1 MSIENSDHITPT
13 SSQEWRDWL
22 HANHQR
28 EESIWV
34 VFYKVSSDVPSL
46 TWSEA
51 VDEALCFGWID
62 STKRPI
68 DKERYKQYFTKRKP
82 KSNWSKINKDKI
94 EQLTA
99 EGRMAEAGLQSVAV
113 AKQNGSWTILD
124 EIEAL
129 VVPQDLEAELNTNPA
144 AKEYFEGLSKSVK
157 KMYLHWVMSA
167 KRPETRQKRITEIVE
182 NAALGT
188 KPKAL
193 S

>member
-1 MSIENSDHITPT
+1 MSTDKPDHITPT

-22 HANHQR
+22 AANHQR

-34 VFYKVSSDVPSL
+34 VFYKVSSEVPSL

-68 DKERYKQYFTKRKP
+68 DKERYKQYFSKRKP

-99 EGRMAEAGLQSVAV
+99 EGRITEAGLQSVAV

-129 VVPQDLEAELNTNPA
+129 VVPQDLEAALNTKPA

-157 KMYLHWVMSA
+157 KMYLYWVMSA
-167 KRPETRQKRITEIVE
+167 KRPETRQKRISEIVE

-193 S
+193 R

>member
-1 MSIENSDHITPT
+1 MSTETTNHITPT

-22 HANHQR
+22 HANHQHQ
-28 EESIWV
+28 EFIWV

-68 DKERYKQYFTKRKP
+68 DEERYKQYFSKRKP

-99 EGRMAEAGLQSVAV
+99 EGRMMEAGLQSVAV

-129 VVPQDLEAELNTNPA
+129 VVPQDLEAALKTKPA
-144 AKEYFEGLSKSVK
+144 AKEYFETLSKSVK
-157 KMYLHWVMSA
+157 KMYLYWVMSA
-167 KRPETRQKRITEIVE
+167 KRPETRQKRISEIVE

-193 S
+193 R

>member
-1 MSIENSDHITPT
+1 MSNQDEAHITPT
-13 SSQEWRDWL
+13 SSQKWRDWL
-22 HANHQR
+22 ATNHQR

-68 DKERYKQYFTKRKP
+68 DKERYKQYFSKRKP

-129 VVPQDLEAELNTNPA
+129 VVPQDLEAALNTTPT

-157 KMYLHWVMSA
+157 KMYLYWVMSA
-167 KRPETRQKRITEIVE
+167 KRPETRQKRISEIVE

-193 S
+193 R